1 MNKDLVSE
9 LDRLVPVKL
18 FKDNERYTDDVFVS
32 VNGNAFQIQ
41 RGVEVMVPMYI
52 KLELDRAEEQR
63 KAAEYYCS
71 EGWKDS
77 LIVQQGK

>member
-1 MNKDLVSE
+1 MMERNTDA

-32 VNGNAFQIQ
+32 VNGSTFQIQ
-41 RGVEVMVPMYI
+41 RGVEVMVPMYV
-52 KLELDRAEEQR
+52 KLELDRSEKQR

-71 EGWKDS
+71 EGWKES